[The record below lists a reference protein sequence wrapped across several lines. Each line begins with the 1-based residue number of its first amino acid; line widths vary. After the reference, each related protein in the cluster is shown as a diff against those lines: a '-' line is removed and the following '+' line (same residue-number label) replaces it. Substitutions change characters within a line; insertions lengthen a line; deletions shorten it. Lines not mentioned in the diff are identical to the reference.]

1 MKKAILLTMI
11 IGILALAG
19 CKKST
24 ACWYPIEGGHINLDN
39 VTHISSEARLLLWAD
54 EDIVKNEWGLKE
66 INKDTLIDGVIT
78 ESNIEKAIARL
89 KSTTKNYSH
98 ANANAAIIFDNFTV
112 KLQDTDDI
120 PGGWSDNKG
129 LVKLLQM
136 WLDAKKDVDSM
147 L

>member
-39 VTHISSEARLLLWAD
+39 VTRISSEARLLLWAD

>member
-1 MKKAILLTMI
+1 M
-11 IGILALAG
+11 
-19 CKKST
+19 
-24 ACWYPIEGGHINLDN
+24 
-39 VTHISSEARLLLWAD
+39 
-54 EDIVKNEWGLKE
+54 GLKE

-78 ESNIEKAIARL
+78 ESNIEMAIARL

-98 ANANAAIIFDNFTV
+98 ANANAAIIFDDFTV

>member
-39 VTHISSEARLLLWAD
+39 VTRISSEARLLLWAD

-78 ESNIEKAIARL
+78 ESNIEKAIASFTG
-89 KSTTKNYSH
+89 STIEPIGGPTTRDLSSCCKCGLMRRKMSIRCCRM
-98 ANANAAIIFDNFTV
+98 NAA
-112 KLQDTDDI
+112 L
-120 PGGWSDNKG
+120 NKRD
-129 LVKLLQM
+129 L
-136 WLDAKKDVDSM
+136 
-147 L
+147 

>member
-1 MKKAILLTMI
+1 MKKTILLTMI

>member
-1 MKKAILLTMI
+1 MKKIILLTVV
-11 IGILALAG
+11 IGMLVLTG

-24 ACWYPIEGGHINLDN
+24 ACWYPIEGGHINLDK
-39 VTHISSEARLLLWAD
+39 VTRISSEAQLLIWAD
-54 EDIVKNEWGLKE
+54 EDVVKNEWGMKE
-66 INKDTLIDGVIT
+66 INKDTLINGVIT
-78 ESNIEKAIARL
+78 ESSIEKAIAKL

-98 ANANAAIIFDNFTV
+98 ANANASMIFDGFTV
-112 KLQDTDDI
+112 RLQDTDDI
-120 PGGWSDNKG
+120 PGGWSDNKS

>member
-54 EDIVKNEWGLKE
+54 EDVVKNEWGMKE
-66 INKDTLIDGVIT
+66 INKDTLINGVIT

>member
-1 MKKAILLTMI
+1 MKKRILLTMI

-24 ACWYPIEGGHINLDN
+24 ACWYPFEGGHINLDN
-39 VTHISSEARLLLWAD
+39 VTRISSEAQLLLWAD
-54 EDIVKNEWGLKE
+54 EDIVEKGWGLKE

-78 ESNIEKAIARL
+78 ESNIEMAIARL

-98 ANANAAIIFDNFTV
+98 ANANAAIIFDDLTV